1 MLIALSG
8 ISLVGNGSTVID
20 YTPLEY
26 SSLLSQPLIFNYTS
40 PLSTQEFNIFL
51 PFLELNFLNSITLFF
66 DTSGSMA
73 IGEGISVSFISNFF
87 EIEFIIERLYQDG
100 SLYNLSQA
108 FTCLDTYSGP
118 LNLTIICE
126 GQTSTYF
133 QTGCLTIYSST
144 EISPVEI
151 PHLNDTVSFL
161 PSIPSCLDFSGSMVI
176 LEKRS
181 TNTAF
186 YCSSDVEKI
195 NLTLSFITNDF
206 SAFER
211 YYEIR
216 RNSIFILAEDLSP
229 EETTVKSFL
238 IPVSEGLNV
247 IDIDFFVGKCMDI
260 IRISEIEII
269 ACSFSFDN
277 LLPENI
283 YDWCVSE
290 NQILDHVFDLSS
302 FKPSNTEQEQILDI
316 GLCYGYYGLFNSPII
331 YELYSGKKKI
341 SSGAIDTTLFSK
353 TDQLLELT
361 TYTTTYDETLTLLV
375 NGETDDI
382 GIFYLLDTCTIE
394 IDTIPHL
401 SENQSLERVFAAL
414 RMVLRGSSCL

>member
-1 MLIALSG
+1 MKIRKLKKIIIIQIMLIALSG

-20 YTPLEY
+20 YTLPEY

-302 FKPSNTEQEQILDI
+302 FKPSNTEQE
-316 GLCYGYYGLFNSPII
+316 
-331 YELYSGKKKI
+331 
-341 SSGAIDTTLFSK
+341 
-353 TDQLLELT
+353 
-361 TYTTTYDETLTLLV
+361 
-375 NGETDDI
+375 
-382 GIFYLLDTCTIE
+382 
-394 IDTIPHL
+394 
-401 SENQSLERVFAAL
+401 
-414 RMVLRGSSCL
+414 